1 MASHK
6 RISVPLNIHDDH
18 VLCPIYKLHHE
29 MIKDLHHNGHVV
41 HGLFADC
48 LAMANSKTEGQAYTN
63 KWQEIADNIRNLPA
77 LRAKILNVKQEEDGK
92 AEAPAHLVRLL
103 KPAIPR
109 NPAPAAVATY
119 DPDEMLR
126 LWLALRANQL
136 MQAQRGEL
144 EIFHRRTKGKHL
156 GPIIPG
162 VSSKKRP
169 VDYSHEFSFHYSLFG
184 CEYCNVEASVLLF
197 VLLKRNKQVQVGGDR
212 RAAVQPR
219 NVDAHLKAMVQGWR
233 PTIDQLWYTLA
244 EETDVYNYYLQE
256 ELAWDLLNK
265 KLKYNQ
271 ADIAAPKGFN
281 YTCLKKLDDKAAAQK
296 GAAP

>member
-1 MASHK
+1 MASDK
-6 RISVPLNIHDDH
+6 RIVSFAGGIVGDPDKTAALIIRRIQSDRLNIRDDH
-18 VLCPIYKLHHE
+18 VLCPIYELHHD
-29 MIKDLHHNGHVV
+29 MINDLYRNGHVV

-77 LRAKILNVKQEEDGK
+77 LKAKISNVKQEEDGK
-92 AEAPAHLVRLL
+92 AEAPAHLLRLL
-103 KPAIPR
+103 KPAIPP
-109 NPAPAAVATY
+109 NPTPAAVATY
-119 DPDEMLR
+119 DSDEMLQ
-126 LWLALRANQL
+126 LWLALRA
-136 MQAQRGEL
+136 RGVL

-162 VSSKKRP
+162 VSSKKPP

-197 VLLKRNKQVQVGGDR
+197 YQEEQASPALAHARRGD
-212 RAAVQPR
+212 PC
-219 NVDAHLKAMVQGWR
+219 L
-233 PTIDQLWYTLA
+233 QL
-244 EETDVYNYYLQE
+244 YLQE

-265 KLKYNQ
+265 MLKYEQ

-296 GAAP
+296 EAAP